1 MSDVSGKSATCNICE
16 QFHQDIVEA
25 VLHIHQEHGIRGGN
39 QTVGLDADRLLKAGY
54 LTLTDG
60 EQERDVDTREEA
72 QNKLTEQASNR
83 QNIVGVLNA
92 QVEGLDK

>member
-25 VLHIHQEHGIRGGN
+25 VIHIHSAHSIRGGN
-39 QTVGLDADRLLKAGY
+39 QTVGLDADRLLKSGY

-60 EQERDVDTREEA
+60 ERERDVDTSEES
-72 QNKLTEQASNR
+72 QNKLTERASNR
-83 QNIVGVLNA
+83 QNIVDVFKS
-92 QVEGLDK
+92 QVSPGTL